1 LGRLGELLRLLK
13 SMTGF
18 GRGNYLGKLKQVTV
32 EIKATNHR
40 FAEVQVK
47 LPRQYTALEERIKRE
62 VLQQISRGHLEVF
75 VKLEDAGQPVR
86 ELQVDKALALAYY
99 KELKELAEAA
109 GLPCE
114 VRVIDLAVL
123 PEVCQLK
130 EPEENMELIWAELL
144 PALQDALAN
153 LLEMRRLE
161 GQKLKEDLVSRVAV
175 LRELRG
181 KIAAKSP
188 LVVRLYRERLAT
200 RLQELLEEGAVDETR
215 LAMEVAI
222 FADRANID
230 EELVRLESHFAQLEQ
245 NLQEENQVGRKIDF
259 LLQEINREVNTI
271 GSKANDLEITQ
282 TVVQLKSELEKIREQ
297 VQNIE

>member
-1 LGRLGELLRLLK
+1 LLK

-47 LPRQYTALEERIKRE
+47 LPRQFTALEERIKRE

-130 EPEENMELIWAELL
+130 EPEENMELIWTELL

-245 NLQEENQVGRKIDF
+245 NLQEEFNLRM
-259 LLQEINREVNTI
+259 
-271 GSKANDLEITQ
+271 
-282 TVVQLKSELEKIREQ
+282 
-297 VQNIE
+297 

>member
-1 LGRLGELLRLLK
+1 LLK

-47 LPRQYTALEERIKRE
+47 LPRQFTALEERIKRE

>member
-1 LGRLGELLRLLK
+1 MLK

-130 EPEENMELIWAELL
+130 EPEENMELIWVELL

-175 LRELRG
+175 LRGLRG
-181 KIAAKSP
+181 EIAAKSP
-188 LVVRLYRERLAT
+188 LVVRLYRERLAP

>member
-1 LGRLGELLRLLK
+1 MLK

-47 LPRQYTALEERIKRE
+47 LPRQFTALEERIKRE

>member
-1 LGRLGELLRLLK
+1 
-13 SMTGF
+13 MTGF

-47 LPRQYTALEERIKRE
+47 LPRQFTALEERIKRE

>member
-1 LGRLGELLRLLK
+1 LLK

>member
-1 LGRLGELLRLLK
+1 
-13 SMTGF
+13 MTGF

>member
-1 LGRLGELLRLLK
+1 MLK

-271 GSKANDLEITQ
+271 GLKANDLEITQ
-282 TVVQLKSELEKIREQ
+282 TVVQLKS
-297 VQNIE
+297 

>member
-1 LGRLGELLRLLK
+1 MLK

-47 LPRQYTALEERIKRE
+47 LPRQFTALEERIKRE

-188 LVVRLYRERLAT
+188 LVVRLYRESLAT

>member
-1 LGRLGELLRLLK
+1 MLK

-130 EPEENMELIWAELL
+130 EPEENMELIWVELL